1 MTYRT
6 SDADEGSIYKKRPLL
21 RAEQAHAREEMQ
33 CIASTAACNEGKQ
46 THGKWTAEV
55 RTKKRPDRESEAR
68 LSAKQRDRPPQFNEH
83 GREVFESESDG
94 DSATEESGARGRE
107 RQFQALASLRKRTR
121 VPGLARALHVTL
133 LKEGYSNIVG
143 QLNVSLK
150 LPKVCKLHHVY

>member
-6 SDADEGSIYKKRPLL
+6 SDAEGSIYKKRPLL

-46 THGKWTAEV
+46 THGKRTAEV

-94 DSATEESGARGRE
+94 DSATEESGVRGRE
-107 RQFQALASLRKRTR
+107 RQFQALA
-121 VPGLARALHVTL
+121 RALHDAL